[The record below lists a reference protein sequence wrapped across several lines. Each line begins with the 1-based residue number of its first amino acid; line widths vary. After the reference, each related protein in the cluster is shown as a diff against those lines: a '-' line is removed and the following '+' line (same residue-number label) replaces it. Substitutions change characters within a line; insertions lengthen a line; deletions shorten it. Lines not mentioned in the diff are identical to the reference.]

1 MNLSV
6 NNIDLKWHFSER
18 DDRRSD
24 VVECDEAAF
33 ELLVAHQQLA
43 KAVEPAVAYLD
54 NPASGFL
61 LRIAALGVR
70 LFTAINHMRDV
81 VMRLVALQ
89 STPTAI
95 SRICAQVF
103 GRGQRPFTP
112 DHDGREHSLK
122 LRDIMPSGA
131 GHDERQRD
139 ATLVHQQ
146 VALASIWLGTHRSP
160 PIREISC
167 GSRWHCQNAPW
178 AAPST
183 GSPCAVHTRWPQTPA
198 AQAWGAV
205 PRRACACTSCHPHAR
220 VVESAVRHA
229 ARNRPSQPM
238 SQPAWQPSTSPRRRT
253 NCDSERESTI
263 CGQVLC
269 RARPTFPQ

>member
-6 NNIDLKWHFSER
+6 NNIDLQWHFSER

-61 LRIAALGVR
+61 LRIAALEVR

-146 VALASIWLGTHRSP
+146 VALASIFSPDRS
-160 PIREISC
+160 
-167 GSRWHCQNAPW
+167 
-178 AAPST
+178 
-183 GSPCAVHTRWPQTPA
+183 
-198 AQAWGAV
+198 
-205 PRRACACTSCHPHAR
+205 
-220 VVESAVRHA
+220 
-229 ARNRPSQPM
+229 
-238 SQPAWQPSTSPRRRT
+238 
-253 NCDSERESTI
+253 DS
-263 CGQVLC
+263 
-269 RARPTFPQ
+269 ARPLLVPEAP